1 MPCFSLLFMRC
12 FLFVC
17 VFVLFLLLNGK
28 ILCQTHTHYILS
40 LLVLKGESVLA
51 ITKHCNLGCRNLFL
65 PGLGTEKLT
74 YYQQIWC
81 PARVS

>member
-1 MPCFSLLFMRC
+1 MFLSIIAKGGAHALFFAAVYEVFLVCLCFC
-12 FLFVC
+12 F
-17 VFVLFLLLNGK
+17 
-28 ILCQTHTHYILS
+28 LS

-81 PARVS
+81 PVRVS